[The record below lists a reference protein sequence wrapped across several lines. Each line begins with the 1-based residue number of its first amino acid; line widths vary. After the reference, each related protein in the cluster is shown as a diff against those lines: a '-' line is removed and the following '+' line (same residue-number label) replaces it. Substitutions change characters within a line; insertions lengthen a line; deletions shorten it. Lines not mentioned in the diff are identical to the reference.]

1 MNRKYITINFFSA
14 NLQDWNGHNESSFN
28 WLIFLH
34 NVTHNLLFRISEN
47 KHPNLN
53 KSNSTLVT
61 RNYNCTS
68 ESVIITFKQRW
79 TEKKKKKGM
88 AQHIP
93 GKCRGMKSLSIIAMK
108 AIHLPTSPL
117 NDFVVKIFKSK
128 VQQKSEKKI

>member
-1 MNRKYITINFFSA
+1 MSCTTYNS
-14 NLQDWNGHNESSFN
+14 ES
-28 WLIFLH
+28 L
-34 NVTHNLLFRISEN
+34 EN

-79 TEKKKKKGM
+79 TEKKKKGM

-93 GKCRGMKSLSIIAMK
+93 GKCRGMKSLSTTAMK
-108 AIHLPTSPL
+108 AIHFPTSPL
-117 NDFVVKIFKSK
+117 NDFVVNFIKRIKFSRSQKIIFK
-128 VQQKSEKKI
+128 QEK